1 LTRRSQGLISGG
13 FSASIGA
20 WIQKPLRRWT
30 SPLCPIST
38 PLCQKITRTMKLEND
53 NRRVIPLENIV
64 ATVVAIGV
72 LTGLVFLIL
81 RWIS

>member
-1 LTRRSQGLISGG
+1 
-13 FSASIGA
+13 
-20 WIQKPLRRWT
+20 
-30 SPLCPIST
+30 
-38 PLCQKITRTMKLEND
+38 MKLEND

-72 LTGLVFLIL
+72 LTGVVFLIL